1 MEHCSHY
8 VGLQLTHA
16 FSFYEPLTVTTWPLA
31 CTTDKVNHA
40 ATVALSLEGQQ
51 EYSSSDCG
59 LQIESIWAHAA
70 DHGPTGAGGQVD
82 RGLL

>member
-1 MEHCSHY
+1 MTHCSHY

-16 FSFYEPLTVTTWPLA
+16 FSLCEPLTVTTWPPA
-31 CTTDKVNHA
+31 CSTDKVNHA

-59 LQIESIWAHAA
+59 LQIKSIWATPLMMA
-70 DHGPTGAGGQVD
+70 
-82 RGLL
+82 